1 MVFKQSFKYL
11 NNEKNNFIKVILKL
25 EYLLYQN
32 FFFPSYCIL
41 SHLDSNKCIKKVEIL
56 IEKKAIF

>member
-1 MVFKQSFKYL
+1 MKKI
-11 NNEKNNFIKVILKL
+11 NFIKVILKL